1 MEMSST
7 IYAKGMLK
15 PDPNS
20 GVIGPILNRSNS
32 RIECA
37 GLCLVR
43 EECHFYSYDK
53 DKKLCDMDS
62 VEKGW
67 HFNYTETNKGHRN
80 VYMDTGTSAV
90 NLYRVTMHNPCYE
103 LFQRTWTISYFLV
116 GLTQV
121 AKS

>member
-15 PDPNS
+15 SEPNN
-20 GVIGPILNRSNS
+20 GPVLNRSNS
-32 RIECA
+32 KIECA

-80 VYMDTGTSAV
+80 VYMDTGTITV
-90 NLYRVTMHNPCYE
+90 NLYRVTMHNLCYE